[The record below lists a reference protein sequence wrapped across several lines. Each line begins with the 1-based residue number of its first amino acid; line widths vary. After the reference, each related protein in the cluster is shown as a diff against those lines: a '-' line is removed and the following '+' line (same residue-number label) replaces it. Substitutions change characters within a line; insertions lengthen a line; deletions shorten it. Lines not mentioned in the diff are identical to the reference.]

1 MSVGY
6 CIITVTGGEGMDS
19 IHRLVRESELP
30 SRLNRESLENGIL
43 LIDRLLEQEETDE
56 NGF

>member
-1 MSVGY
+1 
-6 CIITVTGGEGMDS
+6 MDS